1 MFMGIGEDLPM
12 VSSSLRQKIKIIRF
26 LRRQSVPVSIGH
38 ANKWK
43 MWDNGFFSQSYLIY
57 NFAENDLRDYV
68 SDYVRYRLAVRFN
81 GYYAVA
87 LYDKLYC
94 NLLLNHFAE
103 YLPKTHGVLKDGQL
117 SLLGHGESIALTDFP
132 AFLRQHG
139 QLVFKP
145 LAGTQGVGVHLLEE
159 RGGVITLDGQS
170 LTDEELLAKAHRW
183 QDYLVTDYVRQHPYA
198 AKIFPGS
205 TNTVRL
211 LTLWDK
217 EAETPFIACGVHRFG
232 VAKTAPVDS
241 WTRGGV
247 SAAIDLHTGV
257 LTKAG
262 PKPYRQAPCLSPCH
276 PESGQQI
283 EGVTIPHWPQ
293 IQKRLLEMAAA
304 LHFIPYI
311 GWDII
316 VTENGFQVIEANNGP
331 DLLLF
336 QMHGP
341 LLADPRT
348 RRFFQHHIGRLTG
361 PDAEKREYKL
371 PFKI

>member
-1 MFMGIGEDLPM
+1 M
-12 VSSSLRQKIKIIRF
+12 VTRSFRQKLKIIRF

-43 MWDNGFFSQSYLIY
+43 MWRNGFFSQAYLIY
-57 NFAENDLRDYV
+57 NFAQNDLGDYV

-87 LYDKLYC
+87 LYDKLYYT
-94 NLLLNHFAE
+94 LLLTHFAE
-103 YLPKTHGVLKDGQL
+103 HLPKTHGVLKDGQL
-117 SLLGHGESIALTDFP
+117 SLLGNAANIAMQDLPD
-132 AFLRQHG
+132 FLRQRG
-139 QLVFKP
+139 CLVFKP
-145 LAGTQGVGVHLLEE
+145 LTGTQGVGVHLLKASE
-159 RGGVITLDGQS
+159 GAITLDGKPITVGEF
-170 LTDEELLAKAHRW
+170 LTNAQQW

-198 AKIFPGS
+198 EKIFPES
-205 TNTVRL
+205 SNTIRL

-217 EAETPFIACGVHRFG
+217 EAGVPFIACAVHRFG

-257 LTKAG
+257 MAKAG
-262 PKPYRQAPCLSPCH
+262 PKPYRQAPCLTPCH
-276 PESGQQI
+276 PETGQQI

-316 VTENGFQVIEANNGP
+316 VTETGFQVIEANNGP

-341 LLADPRT
+341 LLTDPRT

>member
-1 MFMGIGEDLPM
+1 M
-12 VSSSLRQKIKIIRF
+12 VSSSLRQKVKIIRF

-38 ANKWK
+38 TNKWK
-43 MWDNGFFSQSYLIY
+43 MWHHGFFSQSYLIY
-57 NFAENDLRDYV
+57 NFAENDLQDYV

-94 NLLLNHFAE
+94 NLLLNHFVE
-103 YLPKTHGVLKDGQL
+103 YLPKTHGVLRDGQL
-117 SLLGHGESIALTDFP
+117 SFLGHEESIALPDFP

-139 QLVFKP
+139 QLVLKP

-159 RGGVITLDGQS
+159 RGGVITLDGLP
-170 LTDEELLAKAHRW
+170 LTDGELLAKAHRW

-198 AKIFPGS
+198 ANIFPGS

-217 EAETPFIACGVHRFG
+217 EAEAPFIACAVHRFG

-257 LTKAG
+257 LTKAS
-262 PKPYRQAPCLSPCH
+262 PKPYRQEPCLSPCH
-276 PESGQQI
+276 PETGQQI
-283 EGVTIPHWPQ
+283 EGVTIPHWPL

-316 VTENGFQVIEANNGP
+316 VTENGFHVIEANNGP
-331 DLLLF
+331 DLLMF

-348 RRFFQHHIGRLTG
+348 RRFFKHHIGRLTG